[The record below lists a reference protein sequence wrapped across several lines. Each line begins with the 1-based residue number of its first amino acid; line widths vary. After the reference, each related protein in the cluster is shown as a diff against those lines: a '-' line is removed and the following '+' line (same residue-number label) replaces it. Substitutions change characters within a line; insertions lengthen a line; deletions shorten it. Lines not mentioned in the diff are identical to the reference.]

1 MDVESP
7 EDPKL
12 RRSTLN
18 VWAPVNH
25 GWWVGNFEEQRN
37 QPVGAC
43 VDDRTWPS
51 LYSHIDWTH
60 LPEPH
65 FMRKLVAEDTRTLA
79 FNMYHPSWTRQIP
92 FQRTSVTRWAP
103 SCCPS
108 SKANFSSWEAL
119 WNTRRPGRY
128 SYSLVDGE
136 PRSLDFP
143 NQMIEYGSWLLINVG
158 WCGYRY
164 EHWLAIPIT
173 ITYYNIL

>member
-1 MDVESP
+1 MDHFRYVESL
-7 EDPKL
+7 ETSKFEACY
-12 RRSTLN
+12 TLN
-18 VWAPVNH
+18 GTGHPKN
-25 GWWVGNFEEQRN
+25 GWVGNFEEQRN

-43 VDDRTWPS
+43 VDDLRGRFFRTRPS

-65 FMRKLVAEDTRTLA
+65 FMCKLVAEDTRTLA

-158 WCGYRY
+158 WCGYSM
-164 EHWLAIPIT
+164 L
-173 ITYYNIL
+173 